1 MYVCSYFDSSTDKG
15 TRKEWL
21 REHELSFVGS
31 YFASIDNSMHFSSI
45 APWSHRCCASFSGKN
60 LSTVITIVS
69 EAGIVELRWLCNT
82 TRMVSHKTRFFI
94 FIFNKNITI
103 EFNIPP
109 IHKCGGGCAQVVC
122 YVSHYKV

>member
-45 APWSHRCCASFSGKN
+45 APWSRRCCASFRGKN

-69 EAGIVELRWLCNT
+69 EVGINMSNFVGYGIQRIWLA
-82 TRMVSHKTRFFI
+82 TRQGFSFSFSTKYYHRV
-94 FIFNKNITI
+94 
-103 EFNIPP
+103 
-109 IHKCGGGCAQVVC
+109 
-122 YVSHYKV
+122 